1 MHEVNA
7 ATYKRNLYRLEEQ
20 MKERAEKIR
29 RLEEELGRER
39 EEKARLVEALA
50 DIVNTVEANN
60 GIHPHAFE
68 QKIQAMNDMFVSLD
82 FARAALQPK
91 PEAV

>member
-7 ATYKRNLYRLEEQ
+7 EIYKRTAMRLEDQ

-39 EEKARLVEALA
+39 EEKARLAELAYDVPVIDDGECFHCPVCRGKGSHREDCAYALA
-50 DIVNTVEANN
+50 
-60 GIHPHAFE
+60 
-68 QKIQAMNDMFVSLD
+68 VSI
-82 FARAALQPK
+82 LQPK